1 MSNPIEITV
10 HGYAA
15 TNASLLRSEGRPDLA
30 EFRIAATPRYRTAEG
45 WKDLDTEF
53 ITVKAWREAA
63 QDVASSVRKGMPL
76 VVIGRLATERWERA
90 GSTQTSVVIHAS
102 SISVEVKRG
111 VVTYARVVD
120 RNSGRPQEEN
130 AQSSQMDDAA
140 APTPPSQS
148 ADGAPTWATG
158 AGPRE
163 GSAGPGEGNA
173 GPQDG
178 SSVPQDGAT
187 AAPRVDGEP
196 ATAGGAL
203 RESGV
208 GGDSGPQAGTDFIP
222 LAGVGGFPQGGAEA
236 APAAADRAQAPSQA
250 LEDAGGGGA
259 EFTSAELEYE
269 LQSV

>member
-158 AGPRE
+158 AGP
-163 GSAGPGEGNA
+163 GEGNA

-203 RESGV
+203 RES
-208 GGDSGPQAGTDFIP
+208 
-222 LAGVGGFPQGGAEA
+222 GVGGFPQGGAEA